1 MSKYRFLTFDD
12 RKKIEK
18 WHSDGVRPFEIAA
31 RLNVHT
37 ATIYNEL
44 NRGYTGKEDEMF
56 RPEYS
61 AEKAQ
66 KAIQESFK
74 RRGHIF
80 LFFCISGRGFS
91 AENKQYASG
100 YN

>member
-1 MSKYRFLTFDD
+1 MVVAIGGDKMSKYRFLTFDD

-74 RRGHIF
+74 RRGHKTKKEVTA
-80 LFFCISGRGFS
+80 L
-91 AENKQYASG
+91 
-100 YN
+100 